1 MDPIIFTDTS
11 VKLDETTIK
20 ENNIFII
27 NNEKSNL
34 GQIIYTLD
42 LMSNSGK
49 NIIYLSSKNNFSK
62 LISFCDKITELHA
75 KNSIL
80 LIEANDKIFSLLK
93 SKNIIEDLKEN
104 NLTYHLSY
112 NENNINII
120 NYNVL

>member
-1 MDPIIFTDTS
+1 MDPIIFTDIS

-49 NIIYLSSKNNFSK
+49 NIIYLSSKNNF
-62 LISFCDKITELHA
+62 
-75 KNSIL
+75 
-80 LIEANDKIFSLLK
+80 
-93 SKNIIEDLKEN
+93 
-104 NLTYHLSY
+104 
-112 NENNINII
+112 
-120 NYNVL
+120 

>member
-42 LMSNSGK
+42 LMSNLGK

>member
-93 SKNIIEDLKEN
+93 SKNIIEELKEN

-112 NENNINII
+112 DENNINII

>member
-1 MDPIIFTDTS
+1 MNPIIITDTS
-11 VKLDETTIK
+11 VKLDEATIK

-27 NNEKSNL
+27 NNKKSNL

-80 LIEANDKIFSLLK
+80 LIETNDKISSLLK

-112 NENNINII
+112 DENNINII

>member
-1 MDPIIFTDTS
+1 MDPIIFTDIS

-49 NIIYLSSKNNFSK
+49 NIF
-62 LISFCDKITELHA
+62 
-75 KNSIL
+75 IL
-80 LIEANDKIFSLLK
+80 
-93 SKNIIEDLKEN
+93 
-104 NLTYHLSY
+104 
-112 NENNINII
+112 
-120 NYNVL
+120 

>member
-42 LMSNSGK
+42 LMSNLGK

-112 NENNINII
+112 DENNINII

>member
-49 NIIYLSSKNNFSK
+49 ILFICHLKIIFQN
-62 LISFCDKITELHA
+62 
-75 KNSIL
+75 
-80 LIEANDKIFSLLK
+80 
-93 SKNIIEDLKEN
+93 
-104 NLTYHLSY
+104 
-112 NENNINII
+112 
-120 NYNVL
+120 

>member
-1 MDPIIFTDTS
+1 MDPIIFTDIS
-11 VKLDETTIK
+11 VKLDEATIK

-62 LISFCDKITELHA
+62 LVF
-75 KNSIL
+75 
-80 LIEANDKIFSLLK
+80 
-93 SKNIIEDLKEN
+93 
-104 NLTYHLSY
+104 
-112 NENNINII
+112 
-120 NYNVL
+120 

>member
-112 NENNINII
+112 DENNINII

>member
-62 LISFCDKITELHA
+62 LIFDY
-75 KNSIL
+75 
-80 LIEANDKIFSLLK
+80 FRF
-93 SKNIIEDLKEN
+93 
-104 NLTYHLSY
+104 
-112 NENNINII
+112 
-120 NYNVL
+120 

>member
-1 MDPIIFTDTS
+1 MDPIIFSDIS

-62 LISFCDKITELHA
+62 LISLCDKITELHA

-80 LIEANDKIFSLLK
+80 LIEANNKIFPLLK

>member
-1 MDPIIFTDTS
+1 MDPIIFTDIS

-49 NIIYLSSKNNFSK
+49 NIIYLSTKNNFSK
-62 LISFCDKITELHA
+62 LISLCDKITKLHA

-80 LIEANDKIFSLLK
+80 LIEENNKIFSLLK

>member
-62 LISFCDKITELHA
+62 LISLCDKITELHA

-80 LIEANDKIFSLLK
+80 LIEANNKIFSLLK

>member
-104 NLTYHLSY
+104 ILTYHLSY

>member
-62 LISFCDKITELHA
+62 LISLCDKITELHA

>member
-1 MDPIIFTDTS
+1 MDPIIFTDIS

-42 LMSNSGK
+42 LISNSGK

-62 LISFCDKITELHA
+62 LNNNPLYSSK
-75 KNSIL
+75 K
-80 LIEANDKIFSLLK
+80 LK
-93 SKNIIEDLKEN
+93 SITFKFSYLIPKGLNSTLIVQFGGSVSSDILILNI
-104 NLTYHLSY
+104 S
-112 NENNINII
+112 
-120 NYNVL
+120 

>member
-80 LIEANDKIFSLLK
+80 LIEANNKIFSLLK

-112 NENNINII
+112 DENNINII

>member
-93 SKNIIEDLKEN
+93 SKNIIKDLKEN

>member
-75 KNSIL
+75 
-80 LIEANDKIFSLLK
+80 
-93 SKNIIEDLKEN
+93 
-104 NLTYHLSY
+104 
-112 NENNINII
+112 ENNINII

>member
-1 MDPIIFTDTS
+1 MNPIIFTDTS

-62 LISFCDKITELHA
+62 LISLCDKITELHA

-80 LIEANDKIFSLLK
+80 LIEANNKIFSLLK

>member
-27 NNEKSNL
+27 NNKKSNL

>member
-80 LIEANDKIFSLLK
+80 LIEANNKIFSLLK

>member
-1 MDPIIFTDTS
+1 MSQIIISDTS
-11 VKLDETTIK
+11 VNLDENTIK
-20 ENNIFII
+20 DNNILII
-27 NNEKSNL
+27 NNEKSNF

-42 LMSNSGK
+42 LISNSGK

-62 LISFCDKITELHA
+62 LISFCDKITELHS

-80 LIEANDKIFSLLK
+80 LIEANDKINSLLK
-93 SKNIIEDLKEN
+93 SNNIIEFLKDN

-112 NENNINII
+112 DENNNNII

>member
-1 MDPIIFTDTS
+1 M
-11 VKLDETTIK
+11 
-20 ENNIFII
+20 
-27 NNEKSNL
+27 
-34 GQIIYTLD
+34 
-42 LMSNSGK
+42 
-49 NIIYLSSKNNFSK
+49 SSKNNFSK

>member
-62 LISFCDKITELHA
+62 LISLCDKITELHA

-80 LIEANDKIFSLLK
+80 LIEANNKIFPLLK

>member
-1 MDPIIFTDTS
+1 MDPSIFTDTS